1 MVKNVTVEKTFC
13 TTREAGALLGVS
25 VGTIQLW
32 VENGLLE
39 AWKTSGGHRRVSRD
53 SIDRLIRTPAGPV
66 LTSAPETPPPPVAT
80 EPTRKPMVLVVED
93 DRMLLKLYEVHLSKW
108 QFNMDYICL
117 DNAVAALMAIGRK
130 TPDVLIADLQ
140 MPHMNGIEMIRMLRS
155 QPDTRHLKII
165 AITGMDPEDIRNA
178 GGLPPDVEIYRKP
191 IPFDQLKETVQAFLT
206 GANPPAGA
214 TSAWGRSAV
223 APA

>member
-53 SIDRLIRTPAGPV
+53 SIDRLIRTPASPV
-66 LTSAPETPPPPVAT
+66 LTSTPETPPPVP
-80 EPTRKPMVLVVED
+80 EPERKPLVLVVED

-108 QFNMDYICL
+108 QLNMDYICL

-130 TPDVLIADLQ
+130 TPDVLITDLQ

-178 GGLPPDVEIYRKP
+178 GGLPADVEIYRKP
-191 IPFDQLKETVQAFLT
+191 IPFDQLKETVQVFLT
-206 GANPPAGA
+206 GVNQKTGSAGPWA
-214 TSAWGRSAV
+214 RPAV
-223 APA
+223 ASI